1 MNKAECLQGHAFTF
15 LKKFIQAIGIRP
27 IQQRLMSISSMF
39 LKINVFSME
48 EQLQENYRKEYTHK
62 CQYKLA

>member
-1 MNKAECLQGHAFTF
+1 M
-15 LKKFIQAIGIRP
+15 I
-27 IQQRLMSISSMF
+27 

-48 EQLQENYRKEYTHK
+48 EQLQENYRKEYTHT